1 MAQAE
6 QSVAQTRAQLNQL
19 EAERALAAKQYGRS
33 AQLIERGLIAR
44 AEFDETQSRLHVAT
58 EKVQAQQQALA
69 VAQANVQ
76 AAQAGVTAA
85 QANVSAQAARLRT
98 VQIGPRSE
106 DIQIARQRVEEA
118 EQALRVARQQAANAI
133 VTAPFAGVTTA
144 INAEIGQTVGAQGV
158 LRLVSNEAEIR
169 VDVDESNLA
178 DLAVGQDTIIS
189 SGTFRDSTFHGTV
202 SQIAAAVDVTRGTVL
217 VTIVPIAPPAW
228 LRPGQTVNVNIIT
241 NSAAQRL
248 LVPATAISR
257 IGDHSGVLVVE
268 QGRTLQKLVRTRPPT
283 DKGVPVLAGLS
294 QHDCLIA
301 NTRGIVPGEAIR
313 VQGRTCGGQS

>member
-1 MAQAE
+1 M
-6 QSVAQTRAQLNQL
+6 
-19 EAERALAAKQYGRS
+19 
-33 AQLIERGLIAR
+33 
-44 AEFDETQSRLHVAT
+44 
-58 EKVQAQQQALA
+58 
-69 VAQANVQ
+69 Q
-76 AAQAGVTAA
+76 AAQAGGTAA
-85 QANVSAQAARLRT
+85 QANVRAQAARLCT

-106 DIQIARQRVEEA
+106 DIQVARQRVEEA

-133 VTAPFAGVTTA
+133 VTAPFAGVATA

-189 SGTFRDSTFHGTV
+189 SSTFPDSTLRGPV

-217 VTIVPIAPPAW
+217 VTIIPMAPPAW

-257 IGDHSGVLVVE
+257 MGDHSGVPVVE
-268 QGRTLQKLVRTRPPT
+268 QGRTLQKMVLTRPPT